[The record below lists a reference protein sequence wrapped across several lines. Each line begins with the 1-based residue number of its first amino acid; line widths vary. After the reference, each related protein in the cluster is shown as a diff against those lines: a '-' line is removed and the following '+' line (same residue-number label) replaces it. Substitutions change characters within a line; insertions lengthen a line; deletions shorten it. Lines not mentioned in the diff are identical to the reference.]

1 MKKLTFALLA
11 MMIPFLASA
20 QNFAKYENMKEV
32 DAVVVTSK
40 MFKLLTKI
48 DLNADDPETQAY
60 IDLIENLQEMRVLS
74 TTQESVRTQMA
85 ADVAAYLKSGK
96 MEELMRVSEGD
107 KTVKFYYQPG
117 KSDDYVSQLFMFM
130 EGREKNKPLSVILN
144 ITGEINLAQVSKLA
158 NDFKI
163 PGGDALKDVEKNKR

>member
-11 MMIPFLASA
+11 LMIPFLASA

-74 TTQESVRTQMA
+74 TTQESVRKQMA
-85 ADVAAYLKSGK
+85 ADVATYLKTGK

-117 KSDDYVSQLFMFM
+117 KNDDYVSQLFMYM

-144 ITGEINLAQVSKLA
+144 ITGEINLAQVSRLA

-163 PGGDALKDVEKNKR
+163 PGGSELQKVEKQ

>member
-1 MKKLTFALLA
+1 MKKLTLALLA
-11 MMIPFLASA
+11 LILPFLASA
-20 QNFAKYENMKEV
+20 QNFDKYENMKEV

-74 TTQESVRTQMA
+74 STQDGVRKQMA
-85 ADVAAYLKSGK
+85 TDVAAYLKTGK

-107 KTVKFYYQPG
+107 KTVKFYYKPG
-117 KSDDYVSQLFMFM
+117 KNDDYVSQLFMFM

-163 PGGDALKDVEKNKR
+163 PGGNELKNVETKQ

>member
-1 MKKLTFALLA
+1 MKKLTLALLA
-11 MMIPFLASA
+11 LIVPFLTSA
-20 QNFAKYENMKEV
+20 QNFDKYENMKEV

-60 IDLIENLQEMRVLS
+60 IDLIENLQEMKVLS
-74 TTQESVRTQMA
+74 SSQEGVRKQMA
-85 ADVAAYLKSGK
+85 ADVASFIKNGK
-96 MEELMRVSEGD
+96 MEELMRVSEGG

-117 KSDDYVSQLFMFM
+117 KNDDYVSQLFMFM
-130 EGREKNKPLSVILN
+130 EGQDKNKPISVILN
-144 ITGEINLAQVSKLA
+144 IKGEINLAQVSKLA

-163 PGGDALKDVEKNKR
+163 PGGNELKNVETKKL